1 MRRRRR
7 RALLAASTSLAC
19 YAGIALFANYPD
31 WPGDPNR
38 IRGGDLDQ
46 MAWYLAW
53 TPHALLH
60 WQNLFATNWL
70 NYPGGVNLAQNT
82 SVPLLG
88 LLAAPLTLTAGPVA
102 SLNLL
107 LWLAFPLSAFSM
119 YLVVRRVTGWGTAA
133 FVAGAL
139 YGFSPYVVT
148 QGVNHL
154 NLAFVPLPPLI
165 LLCAYETIRPEA
177 ERPLRWGV
185 ALGCLLVAQ
194 FFISSEIAA
203 TTLLVLVSAG
213 AVLGLGNRG
222 AVIPTIKRSARGFGL
237 AAGIVLVGCAYPTWV
252 MLAGPFRY
260 RGAAYAHGF
269 SADLLSAIAPTT
281 LQKLT
286 PVHLAK
292 TDAHLLFGNLSE
304 NGGYLGIPLIIL
316 LVVLLV
322 WCRRNRW
329 MRFAAGMACLMTI
342 LSLGPHL
349 VVRNHYTSIPLPW
362 DVLRHLPLAN
372 NVIVARFSLY
382 TDLFVALMVGIGM
395 TELRSR
401 WRESRRVGVA
411 PVQRRRIVVQA
422 RVAWG
427 VLLGALALSTA
438 LSLVPAWPLKTT
450 DASVPPFFTS
460 AAVNRVPYGGVVLIS
475 PYPSETDVQSQLWQ
489 AVADM
494 RFRIIGGYALV
505 SNPFGA
511 STINPA
517 VLRPED
523 VQRFLWADATGGR
536 PYPAGGMPV
545 DSKGLVCQLRSLLL
559 RYQVDAVVSTRAGAR
574 PRQIDALY
582 TQAMGRPSYVGGAA
596 VVWFRVPELVSA
608 RIRACTT

>member
-60 WQNLFATNWL
+60 WQNLFATTWL

-107 LWLAFPLSAFSM
+107 LWLAFPLSAFAM
-119 YLVVRRVTGWGTAA
+119 YLVVRRLTGWSLGA

-148 QGVNHL
+148 QGLSHL

-165 LLCAYETIRPEA
+165 LLCAYEMIRPEV
-177 ERPLRWGV
+177 ERPLRWGI
-185 ALGCLLVAQ
+185 ALGGLILAQ
-194 FFISSEIAA
+194 FFISPEIAA
-203 TTLLVLVSAG
+203 TTLLVLVCAG
-213 AVLGLGNRG
+213 TVLGLANRRI
-222 AVIPTIKRSARGFGL
+222 VLPTIRRSTRGF
-237 AAGIVLVGCAYPTWV
+237 AMAGAIVVAGCAYPTWIMV
-252 MLAGPFRY
+252 AGPYRY
-260 RGAAYAHGF
+260 RGPAYAHGF
-269 SADLLSAIAPTT
+269 SADLLSAIAPTP

-292 TDAHLLFGNLSE
+292 MDAHLLFGNLSE
-304 NGGYLGIPLIIL
+304 NGGYLGIPLILL

-329 MRFAAGMACLMTI
+329 MRFAAGMACVMTI
-342 LSLGPHL
+342 LSFGPHL
-349 VVRNHYTSIPLPW
+349 VVHNRYTTIPLPW
-362 DVLRHLPLAN
+362 GALRHLPLAN

-382 TDLFVALMVGIGM
+382 TDLFAALMVGIGM
-395 TELRSR
+395 NELRVR
-401 WRESRRVGVA
+401 WRESGLGRIA
-411 PVQRRRIVVQA
+411 PDQRWTIAMQA
-422 RVAWG
+422 RAASVT
-427 VLLGALALSTA
+427 LLGALAVITA

-450 DASVPPFFTS
+450 NASVPPFFTS
-460 AAVNRVPYGGVVLIS
+460 AAVSRVRYGSVVLIS
-475 PYPSETDVQSQLWQ
+475 PYPSEIDVQSQLWQ
-489 AVADM
+489 AVAGM

-511 STINPA
+511 STVNPA
-517 VLRPED
+517 VLRPEA
-523 VQRFLWADATGGR
+523 VQRFLWAEATGGP
-536 PYPAGGMPV
+536 PYPAGGIPV
-545 DSKGLVCQLRSLLL
+545 EGEELACQLRSLLL
-559 RYQVDAVVSTRAGAR
+559 RYRVDAVVSTRDGVR
-574 PRQIDALY
+574 PRRIVALY
-582 TQAMGRPSYVGGAA
+582 TRAMGPPSYVGGGA
-596 VVWFRVPELVSA
+596 VVWFRVPDLVAA
-608 RIRACTT
+608 RISACTT